1 MLTLRGAS
9 AALPDA
15 ARRRQQASTA
25 RDGEM
30 VIEWLP
36 TGVLRGVRR
45 TVPGAHPHRHLTV
58 LELFRDRRCAES
70 PLPTGLWNAHQPGM
84 RRRTPAGRR
93 THVRRVVVGMALLVG
108 LVATSARA
116 QGWSA
121 MSGQTLGSGAGMVW
135 GQFGW
140 PGISADLA
148 YGVSPTVDLGGRFGF
163 NYGEEG
169 ITDTGVLGLRFQFTL
184 RGQLVKKPKFDL
196 ALRFDPGLLLY
207 FPSNT
212 TVVGMT
218 FPVGLEF
225 GFPITP
231 VLRANGSFD
240 LPFWI
245 TFSPS
250 PVTGYIPILFG
261 GGVEYLVQHDLAL
274 TARLKMGPTIATGNR
289 TRNAFFTLY
298 FLFGL
303 AYRF

>member
-1 MLTLRGAS
+1 
-9 AALPDA
+9 
-15 ARRRQQASTA
+15 
-25 RDGEM
+25 
-30 VIEWLP
+30 
-36 TGVLRGVRR
+36 
-45 TVPGAHPHRHLTV
+45 
-58 LELFRDRRCAES
+58 
-70 PLPTGLWNAHQPGM
+70 M
-84 RRRTPAGRR
+84 RRL
-93 THVRRVVVGMALLVG
+93 VVWMALLVG
-108 LVATSARA
+108 LGTGSARA
-116 QGWSA
+116 QDWSA
-121 MSGQTLGSGAGMVW
+121 MSGQTLGSGAGMIW

-148 YGVSPTVDLGGRFGF
+148 YGVSPTLDLGGRFTF

-169 ITDTGVLGLRFQFTL
+169 ITDTGVLGLKFQFTL
-184 RGQLVKKPKFDL
+184 RGQLINKPKFDM

-231 VLRANGSFD
+231 VFRANASFD

-250 PVTGYIPILFG
+250 PVVGYIPILFG
-261 GGVEYLVQHDLAL
+261 GGVEYLVQRDLAL
-274 TARLKMGPTIATGNR
+274 TARLKMGPTIVTR
-289 TRNAFFTLY
+289 STTRNAFFTLY
-298 FLFGL
+298 FLFGI

>member
-1 MLTLRGAS
+1 
-9 AALPDA
+9 
-15 ARRRQQASTA
+15 
-25 RDGEM
+25 
-30 VIEWLP
+30 
-36 TGVLRGVRR
+36 
-45 TVPGAHPHRHLTV
+45 
-58 LELFRDRRCAES
+58 
-70 PLPTGLWNAHQPGM
+70 M
-84 RRRTPAGRR
+84 RRL
-93 THVRRVVVGMALLVG
+93 VVWMALLVG
-108 LVATSARA
+108 LVARNARA
-116 QGWSA
+116 QDWSA
-121 MSGQTLGSGAGMVW
+121 MSGQTLGSGAGMIW

-148 YGVSPTVDLGGRFGF
+148 YGTSPTLDLGGRFTF

-169 ITDTGVLGLRFQFTL
+169 ITDTGVLGLKFQFTL
-184 RGQLVKKPKFDL
+184 RAQLVRKPKFDL

-225 GFPITP
+225 GFPISP
-231 VLRANGSFD
+231 VFRANASFD

-245 TFSPS
+245 TFNPS
-250 PVTGYIPILFG
+250 PAEGFIPILFG
-261 GGVEYLVQHDLAL
+261 GGVEYLMQRDLAL

-298 FLFGL
+298 FLFGI

>member
-1 MLTLRGAS
+1 
-9 AALPDA
+9 
-15 ARRRQQASTA
+15 
-25 RDGEM
+25 
-30 VIEWLP
+30 
-36 TGVLRGVRR
+36 
-45 TVPGAHPHRHLTV
+45 
-58 LELFRDRRCAES
+58 
-70 PLPTGLWNAHQPGM
+70 M
-84 RRRTPAGRR
+84 RRI
-93 THVRRVVVGMALLVG
+93 VVGMALLVG
-108 LVATSARA
+108 LIAPGAQA

-121 MSGQTLGSGAGMVW
+121 MSGQTLGTGAGMVW
-135 GQFGW
+135 AQFGW

-148 YGVSPTVDLGGRFGF
+148 YGVNPTLDLGGRFTF

-169 ITDTGVLGLRFQFTL
+169 ITDTGVLGLKFQFTL
-184 RGQLVKKPKFDL
+184 RAQLVRQPKFDL

-218 FPVGLEF
+218 FPLGLEF

-245 TFSPS
+245 TFSPT

-261 GGVEYLVQHDLAL
+261 GGVEYLLQRDLAL
-274 TARLKMGPTIATGNR
+274 TARLKMGPTIGTGSR
-289 TRNAFFTLY
+289 TQNSFFTLY
-298 FLFGL
+298 FLVGF

>member
-1 MLTLRGAS
+1 
-9 AALPDA
+9 
-15 ARRRQQASTA
+15 
-25 RDGEM
+25 
-30 VIEWLP
+30 
-36 TGVLRGVRR
+36 VRR
-45 TVPGAHPHRHLTV
+45 L
-58 LELFRDRRCAES
+58 
-70 PLPTGLWNAHQPGM
+70 
-84 RRRTPAGRR
+84 
-93 THVRRVVVGMALLVG
+93 VVWMALLVG
-108 LVATSARA
+108 LGTGSARA
-116 QGWSA
+116 QEWSA
-121 MSGQTLGSGAGMVW
+121 MSGQTLGSGAGMIW

-148 YGVSPTVDLGGRFGF
+148 YGVSPTLDLGGRFTF

-169 ITDTGVLGLRFQFTL
+169 ITDTGVLGLKFQFTL
-184 RGQLVKKPKFDL
+184 RGQLINKPKFDM

-231 VLRANGSFD
+231 VFRANASFD

-250 PVTGYIPILFG
+250 PVVGYIPILFG
-261 GGVEYLVQHDLAL
+261 GGVEYLVQRDLAL
-274 TARLKMGPTIATGNR
+274 TARLKMGPTIVTR
-289 TRNAFFTLY
+289 STTRNAFFTLY
-298 FLFGL
+298 FLFGI

>member
-1 MLTLRGAS
+1 M
-9 AALPDA
+9 
-15 ARRRQQASTA
+15 
-25 RDGEM
+25 
-30 VIEWLP
+30 
-36 TGVLRGVRR
+36 
-45 TVPGAHPHRHLTV
+45 
-58 LELFRDRRCAES
+58 
-70 PLPTGLWNAHQPGM
+70 
-84 RRRTPAGRR
+84 
-93 THVRRVVVGMALLVG
+93 RRVVVGMALLVG
-108 LVATSARA
+108 LVATNARA

-121 MSGQTLGSGAGMVW
+121 MSGQTLGNGVGMVW

-148 YGVSPTVDLGGRFGF
+148 YGVSPTVDLGGRFTF
-163 NYGEEG
+163 NFGEEG
-169 ITDTGVLGLRFQFTL
+169 ITDTGVLGLKFQFTV

-207 FPSNT
+207 FPSST

-245 TFSPS
+245 TFNPSRSRATSPS
-250 PVTGYIPILFG
+250 CSAAGSSTWSSTI
-261 GGVEYLVQHDLAL
+261 LAL

-298 FLFGL
+298 FLVGL